1 MKRALSVLVLFLM
14 LSALLASC
22 SGDGGESLAP
32 EPSAAE
38 SSREPA
44 SAPEESSRE
53 PASVPEESSRPP
65 EKAENNSGTEVR
77 FCAYSEKPY
86 FAVIGTCT
94 EGAVVHGET
103 EDGERV
109 DSQSWHGWF
118 SLRVKGDSLPVKVT
132 VWETADGADSEPYT
146 YSLRP
151 LTPDTGTGVVT
162 GKNTQFFYQK
172 ALPDFQR
179 TNVISDDAVDNIAA
193 KVKKRLTALREKN
206 PDCEIIYMIVP
217 SAATAYPEN
226 VPDEY
231 TRNPGPSRMDR
242 FLEAVRRGGAY
253 AIDLRE
259 VFEPHK
265 YDEMPLFQHFD
276 SHWTDYGA
284 YLAYAALFD
293 HISERFPAAKPL
305 PLDAFDWNPDFYE
318 SGDMPMYLSLPP
330 EQVMDF
336 GYYRKF
342 AVDAPKQ
349 ITDVIRYRR
358 ENNLVYSEAVT
369 QGRRINTGRPDLPS
383 CVVFRD
389 SFGAQIYDILAE
401 RMNVTNYRGMW
412 NYSWV
417 DAEVS
422 ASKPDYVI
430 ILIAEWNLTTLMGT

>member
-1 MKRALSVLVLFLM
+1 MKRIISVIALCFLILSLLV
-14 LSALLASC
+14 SC
-22 SGDGGESLAP
+22 GKNGGESSSP
-32 EPSAAE
+32 EPSAGDL
-38 SSREPA
+38 SPEPR
-44 SAPEESSRE
+44 SEPEESS
-53 PASVPEESSRPP
+53 APP
-65 EKAENNSGTEVR
+65 KKAENLSGTAVK

-103 EDGERV
+103 ADGERV

-118 SLRVKGDSLPVKVT
+118 SLRMKGDSLPVKVT
-132 VWETADGADSEPYT
+132 IWETANGSDSEPYT

-151 LTPDTGTGVVT
+151 RTPDSGTGVVT

-172 ALPDFQR
+172 ALPDYQR
-179 TNVISDDAVDNIAA
+179 KNVIGDKAVENIAE
-193 KVKKRLTALREKN
+193 KVKTRLSYLREKN
-206 PDCEIIYMIVP
+206 ENAEMIYIIVP

-231 TRNPGPSRMDR
+231 TVQPGPSRMDR
-242 FLEAVRRGGAY
+242 FLEAVRKGGAY

-284 YLAYAALFD
+284 YLAYEALFD

-330 EQVMDF
+330 EQVMDY

-369 QGRRINTGRPDLPS
+369 QQRRFDTGRPELPT
-383 CVVFRD
+383 CVVLRD

-401 RMNVTNYRGMW
+401 RMNITDYRGMW

-417 DAEVS
+417 TAEITADS
-422 ASKPDYVI
+422 PDYVI
-430 ILIAEWNLTTLMGT
+430 ILVAEWNLTTLMGT

>member
-1 MKRALSVLVLFLM
+1 MKRTVSFLVLIMTL
-14 LSALLASC
+14 LLLLASC
-22 SGDGGESLAP
+22 SGNGGESRAP
-32 EPSAAE
+32 ESPAADGSGE
-38 SSREPA
+38 SSP
-44 SAPEESSRE
+44 APEESS
-53 PASVPEESSRPP
+53 VPPEKAENSSRPP
-65 EKAENNSGTEVR
+65 EKAENNSGTEVK

-94 EGAVVHGET
+94 DGAVVHGET

-118 SLRVKGDSLPVKVT
+118 SLRVKSDSLPAKVT

-151 LTPDTGTGVVT
+151 STPDSGTGVVT

-179 TNVISDDAVDNIAA
+179 TNVISDSAVDNIAE
-193 KVKKRLTALREKN
+193 KVAKRLASLRKNN

-231 TRNPGPSRMDR
+231 VRNPGPSRMDR

-284 YLAYAALFD
+284 YLAYEALFN

-305 PLDAFDWNPDFYE
+305 PPDAFDWNPDYYE

-342 AVDAPKQ
+342 AVDAPKE
-349 ITDVIRYRR
+349 ITDVVRYRR

-369 QGRRINTGRPDLPS
+369 QGRRFYTGRPDLPS

-401 RMNVTNYRGMW
+401 RMNITNYRGMW

-422 ASKPDYVI
+422 AANPDYVI
-430 ILIAEWNLTTLMGT
+430 ILVAEWNLTALMGS